1 MFVEM
6 KLVVLLA
13 LVGLASCRTLLFDDD
28 DDFDVQYTFEDIDT
42 DDLPSAFAPRG
53 SPLAS
58 SYASSLAL
66 PTAVENLGAL
76 RARPFRL
83 PSAFASGGPLAT
95 SYSASFV
102 LPSRVEVVDGKFSF
116 DSAEE

>member
-1 MFVEM
+1 M

-13 LVGLASCRTLLFDDD
+13 LFGLASCRTLLFDDD
-28 DDFDVQYTFEDIDT
+28 DDFDAAHIFDDDDA
-42 DDLPSAFAPRG
+42 DDLPSAFASRG

-66 PTAVENLGAL
+66 PTAVQNLGAL
-76 RARPFRL
+76 RARSFRL
-83 PSAFASGGPLAT
+83 PSAFASAGPLAT

-102 LPSRVEVVDGKFSF
+102 LPSRVEVIDDGF
-116 DSAEE
+116 DSAEED